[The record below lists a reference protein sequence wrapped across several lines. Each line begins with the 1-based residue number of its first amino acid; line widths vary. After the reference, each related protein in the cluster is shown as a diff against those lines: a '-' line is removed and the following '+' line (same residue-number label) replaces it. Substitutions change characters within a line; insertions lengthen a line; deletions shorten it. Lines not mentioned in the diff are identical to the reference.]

1 MSQPTHL
8 QRIPAKTLADIAL
21 SDDVF
26 KADFEIT
33 DKYQAFSGE
42 LLRLALLGIAGYGF
56 FIGNVALNNAQASE
70 FYAEVLNQSG
80 LLIAGLTLLALAAAF
95 AVAHRFFSTDC
106 LSHQITI
113 LRILR
118 RITSPDWS
126 EVEKDRDRA
135 RLDDERI
142 GQRRDLLR
150 CRNLLIGSSVALVCG
165 VVCSAAGF
173 ALILLGLDSTAA
185 RP

>member
-1 MSQPTHL
+1 MPRLIQTH
-8 QRIPAKTLADIAL
+8 RIPAKTLADISL
-21 SDDVF
+21 PDDVF

-56 FIGNVALNNAQASE
+56 FIGNVALDNASPSR
-70 FYAEVLNQSG
+70 FYSVVLNQSG
-80 LLIAGLTLLALAAAF
+80 LLIAGLALLALAAGF

-118 RITSPDWS
+118 RMSSPDWS
-126 EVEKDRDRA
+126 DDEKEHDRDRLENE
-135 RLDDERI
+135 RL

-150 CRNLLIGSSVALVCG
+150 CRNLLIASSVTLVVG
-165 VVCSAAGF
+165 VACSAGGF
-173 ALILLGLDSTAA
+173 ALILVGLK
-185 RP
+185 